1 MANVTFGTPTNQRF
15 VIGNLVMRLFV
26 VNGASG
32 STLNTNMSGL
42 VWVDAQVS
50 PQAGGASVIT
60 GITYN
65 ATTGVV
71 TFTTSGT
78 MVNEVVMALGL
89 KG

>member
-15 VIGNLVMRLFV
+15 VIGNLVMRIFV

-32 STLNTNMSGL
+32 STLNTNMSSL
-42 VWVDAQVS
+42 VWVDGQSS
-50 PQAGGASVIT
+50 PQGGGASVIT
-60 GITYN
+60 GLTYN

-78 MVNEVVMALGL
+78 MVNEVVLVLAI